1 MHHHHE
7 APVAGQSQVYDDRKM
22 GNQAADSGT
31 VDSVHAAFN
40 NGNTL
45 NNLGDDATYGGII
58 GDFADDSTTNAD
70 ATGND
75 GCQMPDSFAADGAA
89 TVGAVVAGGNAEDE
103 TSETSAM
110 EPKAFVASS
119 KGLQR
124 KASVYT
130 GFDVQELDC

>member
-45 NNLGDDATYGGII
+45 NNLDIAVPLIKPIHHHLVGGFK
-58 GDFADDSTTNAD
+58 DF
-70 ATGND
+70 
-75 GCQMPDSFAADGAA
+75 
-89 TVGAVVAGGNAEDE
+89 
-103 TSETSAM
+103 TSATEIHM
-110 EPKAFVASS
+110 VLIHFKPT
-119 KGLQR
+119 Q
-124 KASVYT
+124 
-130 GFDVQELDC
+130 